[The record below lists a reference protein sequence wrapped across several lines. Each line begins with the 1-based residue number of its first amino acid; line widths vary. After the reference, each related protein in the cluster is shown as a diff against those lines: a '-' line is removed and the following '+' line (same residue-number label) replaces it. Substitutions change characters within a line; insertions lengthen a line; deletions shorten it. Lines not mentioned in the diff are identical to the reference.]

1 MESTFNADRCC
12 EGFRIVTMKSLRSSS
27 LILFLALSIG
37 CYQHHQDADSR
48 NSIVDVLSVDSTI
61 VLDIR
66 YATENNFTKTKLYPA
81 AKAKLRREAAESLA
95 AVNRELRSLGF
106 RLKVYDAYRPLA
118 IQWKLWDVVPNEDYV
133 ADPRKGSRHNRG
145 AAVDLTIID
154 SYGNELEMPTP
165 YDDFT
170 EKAWHSNDALPEAV
184 KKNRALLKD
193 VMERHGFN
201 PIKSEWWH
209 YDFHGWEQFEILD
222 EPL

>member
-1 MESTFNADRCC
+1 MQFVLPLLLLVAGCASVSRQPEQPDR
-12 EGFRIVTMKSLRSSS
+12 R
-27 LILFLALSIG
+27 
-37 CYQHHQDADSR
+37 DD
-48 NSIVDVLSVDSTI
+48 IVDVRSLDSTI

-66 YATENNFTKTKLYPA
+66 YATDNNFTKKVLYPV

-95 AVNRELRSLGF
+95 SVQRELKQQGLG
-106 RLKVYDAYRPLA
+106 LKIYDGYRPLS
-118 IQWKLWDVVPNEDYV
+118 IQWKLWEVVPDSNYV

-154 SYGNELEMPTP
+154 SLGNELEMPTP

-170 EKAWHSNDALPEAV
+170 EKAWHTYDDLSDAV

-193 VMERHGFN
+193 VMTRHGFQ

-209 YDFHGWEQFEILD
+209 YDFHGWEMFDIMD

>member
-1 MESTFNADRCC
+1 
-12 EGFRIVTMKSLRSSS
+12 MKRLRSSS
-27 LILFLALSIG
+27 LILFLVFSIG
-37 CYQHHQDADSR
+37 CYQHYQTADLR

-66 YATENNFTKTKLYPA
+66 YATENNFTKTKLYPV

-118 IQWKLWDVVPNEDYV
+118 IQWKLWKVVPNEDYV

-154 SYGNELEMPTP
+154 SHGNELEMPTP

-170 EKAWHSNDALPEAV
+170 EKAWHSYELLSEAA

-209 YDFHGWEQFEILD
+209 YDFRGWEQFEILD

>member
-1 MESTFNADRCC
+1 MNKIPVQVFLPLFLIVAGCASVTGRNASADR
-12 EGFRIVTMKSLRSSS
+12 R
-27 LILFLALSIG
+27 
-37 CYQHHQDADSR
+37 HD
-48 NSIVDVLSVDSTI
+48 IVDVRSLDTTI

-66 YATENNFTKTKLYPA
+66 YATDNNFTKKVLYPV

-95 AVNRELRSLGF
+95 SVQRELKQQGLG
-106 RLKVYDAYRPLA
+106 LKIYDGYRPLS
-118 IQWKLWDVVPNEDYV
+118 IQWKLWEVVPDPNYV

-154 SYGNELEMPTP
+154 ALGNELEMPTP

-170 EKAWHSNDALPEAV
+170 EKAWHTYDDLPDAA

-193 VMERHGFN
+193 VMTRHGFQ
-201 PIKSEWWH
+201 PIQSEWWH
-209 YDFHGWEQFEILD
+209 YDFHGWEIFDIMD

>member
-1 MESTFNADRCC
+1 MRVTVAAFLLLVSGGCSGLFSSSDPKGEIVDLLSIDSTF
-12 EGFRIVTMKSLRSSS
+12 
-27 LILFLALSIG
+27 
-37 CYQHHQDADSR
+37 
-48 NSIVDVLSVDSTI
+48 

-66 YATENNFTKTKLYPA
+66 YATENNFTHRVLYPV

-95 AVNRELRSLGF
+95 AVQKELRSSGL
-106 RLKVYDAYRPLA
+106 RLKIHDGYRPLA
-118 IQWKLWDVVPNEDYV
+118 IQWKLWDVVPNPDFV

-154 SYGNELEMPTP
+154 AEGKELEMPTP

-170 EKAWHSNDALPEAV
+170 EKASQEYMDLPAAAL
-184 KKNRALLKD
+184 KNRALLKD
-193 VMERHGFN
+193 VMMRHGFL

-209 YDFHGWEQFEILD
+209 FDFTGWEQYGILD